1 MSSQAI
7 SSTSFSTEI
16 AEVEV
21 LQLQSSMG
29 ELPQLVADKD
39 YFIFG
44 KDLSIVLPLEATA
57 KMSDLLVCLKVKDI
71 QGKYVTYSN
80 FEQYSNVPDMVFLY
94 YTLNAVT
101 PELVDFGANTITSS
115 TKSLELMFTTPIAE
129 VETVVLQS
137 TMGEFPPMVEGE
149 DYSVYDNMLTLNL
162 PEEYL
167 SKVNNLTVVLKV
179 KDVQGKYV
187 TYSNHSVYP
196 NQEGMIFLELF
207 LTFFKIGA
215 FTFGGGY
222 AMLPILQREVVDNKG
237 WATEEELMDYF
248 AIGQCTPGVI
258 AVNTATFIGQK
269 YKGIAGGIFAT
280 LGVVF
285 PSLIIISLLAGV
297 IEAFSHIEMVQ
308 HAFGGIR
315 VCVCILI
322 LNAVMK
328 LYKKAV
334 VDKATFAIFLLVA
347 LGSYFLPISPVVFVI
362 VTAIAGIVLKSM
374 GGKK

>member
-1 MSSQAI
+1 M
-7 SSTSFSTEI
+7 
-16 AEVEV
+16 
-21 LQLQSSMG
+21 
-29 ELPQLVADKD
+29 
-39 YFIFG
+39 
-44 KDLSIVLPLEATA
+44 
-57 KMSDLLVCLKVKDI
+57 
-71 QGKYVTYSN
+71 N
-80 FEQYSNVPDMVFLY
+80 
-94 YTLNAVT
+94 
-101 PELVDFGANTITSS
+101 
-115 TKSLELMFTTPIAE
+115 
-129 VETVVLQS
+129 
-137 TMGEFPPMVEGE
+137 
-149 DYSVYDNMLTLNL
+149 
-162 PEEYL
+162 
-167 SKVNNLTVVLKV
+167 
-179 KDVQGKYV
+179 
-187 TYSNHSVYP
+187 
-196 NQEGMIFLELF
+196 IFLDMF
-207 LTFFKIGA
+207 LTFAKVGVM
-215 FTFGGGY
+215 TFGGGY

-237 WATEEELMDYF
+237 WATEEELIDYF

-269 YKGIAGGIFAT
+269 YKGIPGGIFAT

-362 VTAIAGIVLKSM
+362 VTAIAGIVLKSV